1 MFKGDALSVLLSLGG
16 FALATGVTAYSLS
29 GVKARN
35 LWIVASMFAA
45 MTVGWM
51 VWQTRFD
58 AARIYPALL
67 AALPI
72 VVVALVALLVN
83 NGASPD
89 GNVSANER
97 RRKLITDA
105 RRLAA
110 LYTRGRAG
118 EKSFRQYLE
127 STQTYTALRRHLS
140 AQYMKKLNAPRTAY
154 AQADGAKY
162 EPLVQWYLDDLDRL
176 EKAWGLG

>member
-1 MFKGDALSVLLSLGG
+1 MFTGDALSVFLSLGG
-16 FALATGVTAYSLS
+16 IALATGVTAYSLS

-35 LWIVASMFAA
+35 LWIAASLFAA
-45 MTVGWM
+45 LTVGWM

-58 AARIYPALL
+58 AARIYPALM
-67 AALPI
+67 ATMPV

-83 NGASPD
+83 NSANPGSNA
-89 GNVSANER
+89 SANER

-105 RRLAA
+105 RRLAT
-110 LYTRGRAG
+110 LYTRGRVG

-127 STQTYTALRRHLS
+127 STQTYAALRRHLS
-140 AQYMKKLNAPRTAY
+140 AEYMEKLNAPRTAY
-154 AQADGAKY
+154 AQAGGAKY

-176 EKAWGLG
+176 EKLWGLG